1 MRRIRALGSALV
13 ALVAVAL
20 VPSNGA
26 AKDMSRTVAGGW
38 TTPRT
43 LAPSQI
49 IVDARRAGFEP
60 ISRPVQRGP
69 VYVLVAL
76 DGDDIDVKLTIDAH
90 SGRLLWI
97 ADISG
102 ARYGSYYPAW
112 PRRVRPPVPPAE
124 VPNIGPDRNNFRPD
138 GTATTVGPSP
148 PLPRTRPGELTSAAN
163 KASAEP
169 ARAAAP
175 VNPDVAPA
183 AKPPPV
189 TMVPVAPLE

>member
-13 ALVAVAL
+13 ALVAVAAAL
-20 VPSNGA
+20 LPSNCA
-26 AKDMSRTVAGGW
+26 AQDISRTVAGGW
-38 TTPRT
+38 TRT

-49 IVDARRAGFEP
+49 IVEARRAGFEP
-60 ISRPVQRGP
+60 IGRPVQRGP
-69 VYVLVAL
+69 VYVQVAR

-102 ARYGSYYPAW
+102 ARYGGYYPAW

-124 VPNIGPDRNNFRPD
+124 IPNIGPDRNNFRPD

-148 PLPRTRPGELTSAAN
+148 PLPRTRPGELTSAVA
-163 KASAEP
+163 P
-169 ARAAAP
+169 AQAAAA